1 MDLNELQKQSIN
13 SYHLQGLNSS
23 KIANKLN
30 LDKKLVDLYII
41 DEYFI
46 ENSKHKFQ
54 TKLTKDIAK
63 QLVENFYNG
72 VSFNQSC
79 KEFGF
84 STALWTNKKKLLNLD
99 FPKSG
104 TFDYSIWTKEHIK
117 ELLNDFNSGIPVYKL
132 VEKYGFH
139 KNALAKIINENG
151 GNTTPI
157 SFDNT
162 VFNKINTEDK
172 AYWLG
177 FLYADGAVSSRNNG
191 LELSLQLLDSEH
203 LNKFKTFLKSSSN
216 IRLDFKIGRCR
227 INVSNK
233 QFKEDLIKCGCT
245 PRKSLTLKFP
255 SKDILPEKLYSAF
268 IRGYFD
274 GDGCLSHVYSDTKK
288 QRFTVCVSFVGTK
301 EFCKSLEE
309 ILSKENIHFSWHH
322 DKRHDDNVWSIKC
335 NKTCSVK
342 LLNYIY
348 NNANI
353 YLERKYSKYK
363 FFKEHN
369 NFAVYVS
376 DYVEHNRAIS
386 VKAKQWIKDNL
397 NIDVESEY
405 ANTEIT
411 KKSNDFLES

>member
-1 MDLNELQKQSIN
+1 MNLTELQKQSIN
-13 SYHLQGLNSS
+13 SYYTKGLNSTE
-23 KIANKLN
+23 IAKKLN

-54 TKLTKDIAK
+54 TKLTKEIAK

-72 VSFNQSC
+72 VSFNKSC
-79 KEFGF
+79 KKFGF
-84 STALWTNKKKLLNLD
+84 SQALWTNKKKELNLD
-99 FPKSG
+99 FQKAN
-104 TFDYSIWTKEHIK
+104 TFDYSVWTKDHIK
-117 ELLNDFNSGIPVYKL
+117 ELINDFNSGIPVYKL

-151 GNTTPI
+151 GNTTPV

-162 VFNKINTEDK
+162 VFNKINSEEK

-177 FLYADGAVSSRNNG
+177 FLYADGAVSSKDNG
-191 LELSLQLLDSEH
+191 LELSLQLLDAEH
-203 LNKFKTFLKSSSN
+203 LNKFKMFLKSSSSV
-216 IRLDFKIGRCR
+216 RLDFKIGRCR

-255 SKDILPEKLYSAF
+255 SKNILPERLYTAF

-274 GDGCLSHVYSDTKK
+274 GDGYLSHTYSDTKK
-288 QRFTVCVSFVGTK
+288 QRFTICASFVGTK
-301 EFCKSLEE
+301 EFCKNLEE

-348 NNANI
+348 KDAKI

-376 DYVEHNRAIS
+376 DYVDHNRTIS

-397 NIDVESEY
+397 NIDVDSEY

>member
-1 MDLNELQKQSIN
+1 MNLTELQKENIN
-13 SYHLQGLNSS
+13 SYYTKGLNSTE
-23 KIANKLN
+23 IAKKLN

-46 ENSKHKFQ
+46 EDSKHKFQ
-54 TKLTKDIAK
+54 TKLTKEIAK

-72 VSFNQSC
+72 ISFSKSC
-79 KEFGF
+79 KELGF
-84 STALWTNKKKLLNLD
+84 SQRLWTNKKKKLNLD
-99 FPKSG
+99 FQKAN
-104 TFDYSIWTKEHIK
+104 TFDYSIWTKDRINELIK
-117 ELLNDFNSGIPVYKL
+117 DFNSGIPVYKL

-157 SFDNT
+157 SFNNT
-162 VFNKINTEDK
+162 TFSQIDTEEK

-177 FLYADGAVSSRNNG
+177 FLYADGAVSSKDNG
-191 LELSLQLLDSEH
+191 LELSLQLLDAEH
-203 LNKFKTFLKSSSN
+203 LNKFKTFLKSSSS

-227 INVSNK
+227 FHVSNK

-255 SKDILPEKLYSAF
+255 SKDILPEELYAAF

-274 GDGCLSHVYSDTKK
+274 GDGCLSHTYSDTKK
-288 QRFTVCVSFVGTK
+288 KRFTISASFVSTK

-309 ILSKENIHFSWHH
+309 ILSKENVYFNWNH
-322 DKRHDDNVWSIKC
+322 DKRNNDNVWSIKC

-348 NNANI
+348 KDAKI

-363 FFKEHN
+363 FFKEHD

-376 DYVEHNRAIS
+376 DYVDHNRTIS

-397 NIDVESEY
+397 NVDVDSEY

>member
-1 MDLNELQKQSIN
+1 MKLNQTQQKTIE
-13 SYHLQGLNSS
+13 SYHEQGYNSTS
-23 KIANKLN
+23 IANLLN

-41 DEYFI
+41 DKYFA
-46 ENSKHKFQ
+46 ENSKYSLQ
-54 TKLTKDIAK
+54 TKLTKDAAK
-63 QLVENFYNG
+63 QLVENFYNKI
-72 VSFNQSC
+72 SFNKSC
-79 KEFGF
+79 KELGF
-84 STALWTNKKKLLNLD
+84 SLALWTKKKKELNLD

-104 TFDYSIWTKEHIK
+104 TFDYSVWTKEHINN
-117 ELLNDFNSGIPVYKL
+117 LINDFNSGIPVYKL

-139 KNALAKIINENG
+139 KDALAKIINENG

-162 VFNKINTEDK
+162 AFNRINTEEK

-177 FLYADGAVSSRNNG
+177 FLYADGAVSSKDNG
-191 LELSLQLLDSEH
+191 LELSLQLLDAEH
-203 LNKFKTFLKSSSN
+203 LNKFKMFLKSSSS

-227 INVSNK
+227 FHVSNK

-255 SKDILPEKLYSAF
+255 TKEILPENLYPAF

-288 QRFTVCVSFVGTK
+288 QRFTVSASFVGTK

-322 DKRHDDNVWSIKC
+322 DKRNNDNVWSIKC

-348 NNANI
+348 DKANI
-353 YLERKYSKYK
+353 YLERKYSKYN
-363 FFKEHN
+363 FFKEYN

-376 DYVEHNRAIS
+376 DYIEHNRAIS
-386 VKAKQWIKDNL
+386 VKAKQWIKDHL
-397 NIDVESEY
+397 NVDVDSEY

>member
-1 MDLNELQKQSIN
+1 MNLTELQKENIN
-13 SYHLQGLNSS
+13 SYYTKGLNSTE
-23 KIANKLN
+23 IANKLN

-41 DEYFI
+41 DKYFI
-46 ENSKHKFQ
+46 ENIEHKSQ

-72 VSFNQSC
+72 ISFNKSC
-79 KEFGF
+79 KELGF

-104 TFDYSIWTKEHIK
+104 TFDYSVWTKKHIK
-117 ELLNDFNSGIPVYKL
+117 ELLDDFNSGIPIYKL

-151 GNTTPI
+151 GNTTPV

-162 VFNKINTEDK
+162 VFNKINSEEK

-177 FLYADGAVSSRNNG
+177 FLYADGAVSSRDNEV
-191 LELSLQLLDSEH
+191 ELSLQLLDAEH
-203 LNKFKTFLKSSSN
+203 LNKFKTFLKSSSSV
-216 IRLDFKIGRCR
+216 RLDFKIRRCR

-245 PRKSLTLKFP
+245 PKKSLTLKFP
-255 SKDILPEKLYSAF
+255 SKDILPERLYAAF

-274 GDGCLSHVYSDTKK
+274 GDGCLSHTYSDTKK
-288 QRFTVCVSFVGTK
+288 QRFTICTSFVGTK

-335 NKTCSVK
+335 NKTCSVR

-348 NNANI
+348 KDAKI
-353 YLERKYSKYK
+353 YLERKYSKYN

-376 DYVEHNRAIS
+376 DYVDHNRTIS

-397 NIDVESEY
+397 NIDVDSEY
-405 ANTEIT
+405 ANIEIT

>member
-1 MDLNELQKQSIN
+1 MDLNKLQKQSVN

-23 KIANKLN
+23 EIANKLN

-41 DEYFI
+41 DEYFA
-46 ENSKHKFQ
+46 EDSKHKFQ
-54 TKLTKDIAK
+54 TKLTKDVAK

-72 VSFNQSC
+72 ISFNQSC
-79 KEFGF
+79 KELGF
-84 STALWTNKKKLLNLD
+84 SLALWTNRKKELKLE
-99 FPKSG
+99 FQKAR
-104 TFDYSIWTKEHIK
+104 TFDYSIWTKERIND
-117 ELLNDFNSGIPVYKL
+117 LINDFNSGIPVYKL

-151 GNTTPI
+151 GNTTPV

-162 VFNKINTEDK
+162 IFSKIDTEEK

-177 FLYADGAVSSRNNG
+177 FLYADGSVSSRDNG
-191 LELSLQLLDSEH
+191 LELSLQLLDAEH
-203 LNKFKTFLKSSSN
+203 LNKFKIFLKSSSN

-227 INVSNK
+227 FSVSNK

-245 PRKSLTLKFP
+245 PRKSLILKFP

-288 QRFTVCVSFVGTK
+288 QRFTVCASFVGTK

-353 YLERKYSKYK
+353 YLERK
-363 FFKEHN
+363 
-369 NFAVYVS
+369 
-376 DYVEHNRAIS
+376 
-386 VKAKQWIKDNL
+386 L
-397 NIDVESEY
+397 LID
-405 ANTEIT
+405 
-411 KKSNDFLES
+411 